1 MKKQIK
7 PIYIFLFALTLLL
20 LDQIVKVVIKTS
32 MTIGEEIEIFS
43 WFKIYFIEND
53 GAAYGMSL
61 GGEYGKLILSLLRII
76 VISGF
81 IVYLTKLYK
90 KYVNTGFILAS
101 TMIIAGALGNLIDSA
116 FYGLIFEESTFTHVA
131 GLTNDGYATF
141 LHGKVVDMLYFPLFT
156 IDNPFWSDEPYTFFS
171 PIFNLADSYI
181 TIAIFYMLIFQRKT
195 LTTI

>member
-7 PIYIFLFALTLLL
+7 PIYIFLFAVVLLL
-20 LDQIVKVVIKTS
+20 LDQTVKIIIKTS

-43 WFKIYFIEND
+43 WFRIYFIENE

-61 GGEYGKLILSLLRII
+61 GGEYGKLILSLIRVL
-76 VISGF
+76 VISFF
-81 IVYLTKLYK
+81 IVYVVKLYK
-90 KYVNTGFILAS
+90 KHISTGFLLAA

-116 FYGLIFEESTFTHVA
+116 IYGLIFEESTFTQVA
-131 GLTNDGYATF
+131 GFTDNGYAPF
-141 LHGKVVDMLYFPLFT
+141 LYGKVVDMLYFPLFT
-156 IDNPFWSDEPYTFFS
+156 INNPFWSDEPYTFFS

-195 LTTI
+195 LSKI